1 MTDARQTSFEVPAQM
16 REGAEK
22 SLEQARQ
29 ALDTFLG
36 AARRAAD
43 TMEQSADT
51 ARASARDVTQRTF
64 SSAEENIHA
73 ALDMAGR
80 LVRARNPQ
88 EAAQIQAEFVRAQFE
103 AMQAQMREFGA
114 SMQSALSQA
123 SSGQT
128 STDQTGGTAGSKSR
142 STRK

>member
-22 SLEQARQ
+22 SLEQARR

-64 SSAEENIHA
+64 FSAEENIHA
-73 ALDMAGR
+73 ALDMAER

>member
-36 AARRAAD
+36 AARQAAE

-51 ARASARDVTQRTF
+51 ARASTRDVTRRTF
-64 SSAEENIHA
+64 STAEENIHA
-73 ALDMAGR
+73 ALDMAER

-88 EAAQIQAEFVRAQFE
+88 EAAQIQADFVRAQFE

-114 SMQSALSQA
+114 SMQSVLSQA

-128 STDQTGGTAGSKSR
+128 STGQTGGTAGSKSR

>member
-1 MTDARQTSFEVPAQM
+1 M
-16 REGAEK
+16 
-22 SLEQARQ
+22 
-29 ALDTFLG
+29 DTFLG

-43 TMEQSADT
+43 T
-51 ARASARDVTQRTF
+51 ARDVAQRTF

-73 ALDMAGR
+73 ALDMAER

-114 SMQSALSQA
+114 SMQAALSQA